1 MRIILDHDTG
11 VVLPP
16 REGEGGPARPREY
29 IETRIESR
37 TGCNQDLISKV
48 LLPKKKGK
56 KRVLRPPNFKG
67 VLLEGQK
74 TLQHCQIGF

>member
-37 TGCNQDLISKV
+37 TGCNQDLISTASIKARNCGLGPHADQTDDMV
-48 LLPKKKGK
+48 
-56 KRVLRPPNFKG
+56 R
-67 VLLEGQK
+67 
-74 TLQHCQIGF
+74 I